1 MIYILLAVIGLLF
14 IVVIVMFMNNKKLK
28 KEIEIVQKVIA
39 LKDTTIFNLEASRV
53 SVKDVMDNFAS
64 IDEVVALVKF
74 GESRED
80 ISKKLNIS
88 LKNVETIIKL
98 GTIKKEKRS

>member
-1 MIYILLAVIGLLF
+1 MEEDAKARVQ
-14 IVVIVMFMNNKKLK
+14 
-28 KEIEIVQKVIA
+28 KEIKVA
-39 LKDTTIFNLEASRV
+39 KDMDGEHVYIDV
-53 SVKDVMDNFAS
+53 VKTGWVKLNKR
-64 IDEVVALVKF
+64 EVVALVKF